1 MKTPLCHTLG
11 IEHPI
16 IAAPMGPD
24 LSGPEL
30 VAAVSNAGG
39 LGILQAQFCPP
50 PLFRDEIRRVR
61 ALTDRPFGVN
71 LILHFPVADHV
82 AICLDERVPV
92 LSLFWGD
99 PTPYV
104 ADAHAAGVKVF
115 HQVGSVREAH
125 RASAAGVD
133 VVVAQG
139 VEAGG
144 HVAGEVSTLALVP
157 RVVDAVAPRP
167 VVAAGGIADARGVV
181 AVLALGAQAAM
192 LGTRFLASAES
203 RAHPRYKTRLL
214 EADEEGTVRTILFG
228 HGWPNAPHRTLR
240 TPFVQQWLGQEARGQ
255 QSRDDEPVVGQTV
268 IGGQPMP
275 VLRFMG
281 FPPNRQ
287 ASGDIDSM
295 DLLAGQGVGLV
306 IEIKPAGQIVRE
318 LVADAR
324 HIIAQRL
331 PGVDEPIDRPSRP
344 QELSERPQAPSRTRP
359 SSALAFSR
367 DQKSASGLEPAIGGT
382 HESETTTTASRHRHA
397 RAGADAE
404 GVRARPEGAPHHR
417 GNRWRHLGAHG
428 MAQAG

>member
-1 MKTPLCHTLG
+1 MRTALCDMLG
-11 IEHPI
+11 VEHPI

-30 VAAVSNAGG
+30 AAAVSNAGG
-39 LGILQAQFCPP
+39 LGILQAQFHPP
-50 PLFRDEIRRVR
+50 PRFREEIRRLR
-61 ALTDRPFGVN
+61 ALTAKPFGVN
-71 LILHFPVADHV
+71 LLLQFPVEDQV
-82 AICLDERVPV
+82 AVCLQERVPV

-104 ADAHAAGVKVF
+104 ARAHSAGVKVF
-115 HQVGSVREAH
+115 HQVGSVPEAQ
-125 RASAAGVD
+125 RAAAAGVD
-133 VVVAQG
+133 VIVAQG

-181 AVLALGAQAAM
+181 AVLALGAQAAV

-203 RAHPRYKTRLL
+203 RAHPHYKQRVLA
-214 EADEEGTVRTILFG
+214 ADEGDTVRTILFG

-240 TPFVQQWLGQEARGQ
+240 TAFVQQWYGQEGRGQ
-255 QSRDDEPVVGQTV
+255 ESRPDEPVVGQTV

-281 FPPNRQ
+281 FPPNSD

-306 IEIKPAGQIVRE
+306 REVKPAGQIVRE
-318 LVADAR
+318 LVEEAGQ
-324 HIIAQRL
+324 IISQRL
-331 PGVDEPIDRPSRP
+331 AGLV
-344 QELSERPQAPSRTRP
+344 ATR
-359 SSALAFSR
+359 
-367 DQKSASGLEPAIGGT
+367 
-382 HESETTTTASRHRHA
+382 ASR
-397 RAGADAE
+397 G
-404 GVRARPEGAPHHR
+404 
-417 GNRWRHLGAHG
+417 
-428 MAQAG
+428 